1 MARGINKVI
10 LIGNLGADPEMKYTA
25 GGTAICKFRIAT
37 SEVFKD
43 RDGNQQ
49 ERTEWHRVVAWA
61 RLAEICGQYLS
72 KGRTVYVEGSLRTS
86 SWDDQDG
93 NKRYMTEIN
102 ARDVQFLGGQGGGPA
117 SGGGGGGQGGGED
130 FGGPP
135 PLGDEDIPF

>member
-37 SEVFKD
+37 SD
-43 RDGNQQ
+43 
-49 ERTEWHRVVAWA
+49 
-61 RLAEICGQYLS
+61 LS

-117 SGGGGGGQGGGED
+117 SGGGGGGQGGGDD

-135 PLGDEDIPF
+135 PMGDEDIPF